1 VEDNP
6 PSRLELS
13 PAPVVP
19 ALHSVQRSYDRGF
32 RITLAALVSLP
43 LALVAYKVAILGYR
57 LEDVLPRTRYDV
69 TVEMALDGHDG
80 DVRVRSFLPL
90 TDDHQQISDERSTAP
105 GMHLASDST
114 GANRVATW
122 TGSSLPDGVRVEHR
136 FSVLAQPLE
145 FHIDPDLPVPE
156 TYPASLAPF
165 LRPEDD
171 IQVDASEIVAKLREL
186 GADRG
191 SLSSRL
197 RAIYGFTSSLPQR
210 PFKGTTDA
218 LTALRLGEA
227 SCNGKSRLT
236 VALARAAGIPARLVG
251 GLILESGSKRT
262 SHQWVEVYV
271 AGHWVPICPTNHH
284 FAELPERYLV
294 LYRGD
299 EALFKHTSDINFDYR
314 FHISTAMVPS
324 PEARASFGAL
334 NVWAL
339 FERLGLPFTLLQSVL
354 MLPVGALIVVLFRNV
369 IGMPT
374 FGTFLP
380 ALLAAGAAQT
390 GAWWGI
396 VGVLI
401 AIAAVVLVRSALHR
415 LELLHSP
422 TLAILLAGVTT
433 ALLGTSLVAE
443 RAGMLHLARVTF
455 FPIAVLAIA
464 SERFFLA
471 WTEQGRSPAVKEL
484 AGTLVVTLACFIV
497 MHSLALQILLVGFPE
512 VLLLVV
518 AANVYLGR
526 WVGVRLTEYR
536 RFRPV
541 LAGAVP

>member
-1 VEDNP
+1 VEHNP
-6 PSRLELS
+6 AS
-13 PAPVVP
+13 PEPACVDDGVR
-19 ALHSVQRSYDRGF
+19 ALHNVQRSYDRRF
-32 RITLAALVSLP
+32 RLTLAALVALP
-43 LALVAYKVAILGYR
+43 IALVTYKVTVLGYH

-69 TVEMALDGHDG
+69 TLAMRLDGHGADA
-80 DVRVRSFLPL
+80 RIRSFLPL
-90 TDDHQQISDERSTAP
+90 SDEHQQIGDERSTTP
-105 GMHLASDST
+105 DMHFAADST
-114 GANRVATW
+114 GANRAATW
-122 TGSSLPDGVRVEHR
+122 TGSSLPDGVRIEHR
-136 FSVLAQPLE
+136 FSVLAQPLS
-145 FHIDPDLPVPE
+145 FRLDPDLSVPA
-156 TYPASLAPF
+156 TYSASLAPY

-171 IQVDASEIVAKLREL
+171 IQVDAPEIAATLREL
-186 GADRG
+186 GADQG
-191 SLSSRL
+191 SLTARL
-197 RAIYGFTSSLPQR
+197 LAIYRYTSSLPQR

-251 GLILESGSKRT
+251 GLILEPGSKRT

-271 AGHWVPICPTNHH
+271 SGHWVPICPTNHH

-299 EALFKHTSDINFDYR
+299 EALFRHTTDVNFDYR
-314 FHISTAMVPS
+314 FHVSTAMVPS
-324 PEARASFGAL
+324 PAARASFGAL

-354 MLPVGALIVVLFRNV
+354 MLPVGAMIVVLFRNV

-380 ALLAAGAAQT
+380 ALLAAGAGQT
-390 GAWWGI
+390 GPWWGL
-396 VGVLI
+396 VGVMI
-401 AIAAVVLVRSALHR
+401 AIAAVVLVRSAVHR

-433 ALLGTSLVAE
+433 ALLGTSLAAE
-443 RAGMLHLARVTF
+443 HLGRLSLARVTF

-464 SERFFLA
+464 SERFFLS
-471 WTEQGRSPAVKEL
+471 WTEQGTRRAIKEL
-484 AGTLVVTLACFIV
+484 AGTLVVTLACFVV
-497 MHSLALQILLVGFPE
+497 MHSLALQILLIGFPE

-526 WVGVRLTEYR
+526 WVGVRVVEYR

-541 LAGAVP
+541 LAGAVA